1 MNLNF
6 NPRFEQLDLTEGGA
20 DYDLVVRL
28 ESELQVLPRLHSSE
42 EASANSK
49 VNLAFEQKTLE
60 IFDKV
65 KTWQI

>member
-6 NPRFEQLDLTEGGA
+6 NPRFEQFDLSEGDA
-20 DYDLVVRL
+20 AYDLVVQL
-28 ESELQVLPRLHSSE
+28 ESELDVLPKLHSSE

-60 IFDKV
+60 IFDQV